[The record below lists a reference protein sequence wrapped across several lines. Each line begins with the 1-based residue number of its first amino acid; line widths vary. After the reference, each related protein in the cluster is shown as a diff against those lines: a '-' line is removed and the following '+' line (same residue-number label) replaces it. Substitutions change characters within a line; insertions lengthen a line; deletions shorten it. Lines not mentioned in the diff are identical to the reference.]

1 MPTLFK
7 RSNGFYYISFEE
19 EGKRRWK
26 STGQRQKTAAL
37 KELISFEKKP
47 TSTKPTITL
56 QAFIKDFLQFG
67 EVSFSLGTLAVYNT
81 AFRHFFSLHWQ
92 QAT

>member
-56 QAFIKDFLQFG
+56 QEHSLKI
-67 EVSFSLGTLAVYNT
+67 FS
-81 AFRHFFSLHWQ
+81 SLVRYHSH
-92 QAT
+92 